1 MLTVENERPQLL
13 SVWHYLDFE
22 RVNLEH
28 PATLFLLVLLA
39 LEHCEGENGA
49 YSGSFLYHIPSSI
62 CIRGSDDSVS
72 GTENTAYFP

>member
-22 RVNLEH
+22 RVDSEH

-39 LEHCEGENGA
+39 LVHCEGENGA

-62 CIRGSDDSVS
+62 CIHDSDDSVS

>member
-1 MLTVENERPQLL
+1 MLTVENERPLL
-13 SVWHYLDFE
+13 LVWHYLDFQ
-22 RVNLEH
+22 RVDSEH